1 MSYYENED
9 YIVKMAYY
17 ILENNTTIRAI
28 AKEFNT
34 PKSTVHHNL
43 SVKLKYINLPLY
55 YEVDKLLKNNFNIK
69 HIHGGESTKNK
80 YLKLKQIINKNDE
93 SEFIEKY
100 F

>member
-1 MSYYENED
+1 MSYYDNED
-9 YIVKMAYY
+9 EIIKMAYY
-17 ILENNTTIRAI
+17 ILENNTTIRAT

-43 SVKLKYINLPLY
+43 SVKLKYISLPLHKQ
-55 YEVDKLLKNNFNIK
+55 VSKLLKNNFEIK

-93 SEFIEKY
+93 AEFIEK
-100 F
+100 FF